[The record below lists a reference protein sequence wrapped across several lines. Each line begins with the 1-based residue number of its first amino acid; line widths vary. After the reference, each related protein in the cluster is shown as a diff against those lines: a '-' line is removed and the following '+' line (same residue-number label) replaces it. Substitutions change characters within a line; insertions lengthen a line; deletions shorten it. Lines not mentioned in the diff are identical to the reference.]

1 MCLNNKV
8 LLPSNC
14 LMFSLNLCLCVAANL
29 PILIALM
36 GRVEELH
43 QLQVEFLT
51 LNVATVD
58 LAL

>member
-1 MCLNNKV
+1 
-8 LLPSNC
+8 
-14 LMFSLNLCLCVAANL
+14 MFSLNLCLCVAANL

-36 GRVEELH
+36 GRVEEL

>member
-1 MCLNNKV
+1 
-8 LLPSNC
+8 
-14 LMFSLNLCLCVAANL
+14 MFSLNLCLCVAANL